1 MRRGFALGLRAMLAV
16 PRPVAACLLLS
27 AAALL
32 SSCGGSGGA
41 TAEASPERIAALGGR
56 IFGDTSLSTSGRQS
70 CASCHDATFAH
81 APPNTLRVQPGG
93 ATMDQQG
100 ARAAPS
106 IDYASL
112 SGPFRFDA
120 SGRPLGGLFWD
131 GRAATLQVQAESPL
145 LSPLEMANNSRAE
158 VVAKLARA
166 AFADEFR
173 AVFGADIFS
182 RTDDAFER
190 ATFALQQFQLG
201 ESFRPFSSKYDA
213 QLRGAA
219 VLGTQEQRGLA
230 LFNDPA
236 KGNCAA
242 CHPAT
247 RGADGSPPLFTNFG
261 YENLGVPRNNELVR
275 NEDGLYH
282 DMGLC
287 DRADMRQRFDLC
299 GFFKVPTLRNVARRA
314 SFFHNGRFGSL
325 REVLSFYATRDTEPQ
340 RWYPLD
346 ESGAVL
352 KFDDLPPQ
360 HRANVNTRAA
370 PYAGRQ
376 PGDAPAL
383 TETEIDDLL
392 AFLLTLNDGYVVSP

>member
-1 MRRGFALGLRAMLAV
+1 MPASLRPIAASLML
-16 PRPVAACLLLS
+16 S
-27 AAALL
+27 GAALL

-41 TAEASPERIAALGGR
+41 AAEASPERIAALGGR
-56 IFGDTSLSTSGRQS
+56 IFSDTSLSASGQQS
-70 CASCHDATFAH
+70 CGSCHDAAFAH

-106 IDYASL
+106 IDYASF

-120 SGRPLGGLFWD
+120 NGRPVGGLFWD
-131 GRAATLQVQAESPL
+131 GRAATLQVQAGSPL

-166 AFADEFR
+166 AFADEFK

-190 ATFALQQFQLG
+190 ATLALQQFQLG
-201 ESFRPFSSKYDA
+201 ESFKPFSSRYDA
-213 QLRGAA
+213 VLRGSVALNA
-219 VLGTQEQRGLA
+219 QEQRGLA
-230 LFNDPA
+230 LFNDSA
-236 KGNCAA
+236 RGNCAA

-261 YENLGVPRNNELVR
+261 YENLGVPRNNELIR

-287 DRADMRQRFDLC
+287 DRAELRQRLDLC

-314 SFFHNGRFGSL
+314 SFFHNGRFGTL
-325 REVLSFYATRDTEPQ
+325 REVLDFYATRDTEPG
-340 RWYPLD
+340 RWYPSD
-346 ESGAVL
+346 DAGGVL

-360 HRANVNTRAA
+360 LRGNVSTHA
-370 PYAGRQ
+370 PYGRQ

-383 TETEIDDLL
+383 SEADIDDLL
-392 AFLLTLNDGYVVSP
+392 AFLLTLNDGFSR